1 MKRWYWNLGLIFVGL
16 LVGVLLSLAAPS
28 VAQSPGLDSRVF
40 RLESQNTQL
49 RARISQLET
58 QVSRLSRATGTPA
71 STRPSAD
78 GPGDESA
85 LAEDPAFRRLA
96 TLVIEL
102 RDRIEVL
109 ESQSP

>member
-1 MKRWYWNLGLIFVGL
+1 MKRWFWSFGLILMGL
-16 LVGVLLSLAAPS
+16 LLGVLLPLASPS

-40 RLESQNTQL
+40 RLESQSTQL
-49 RARISQLET
+49 RARIGQLET
-58 QVSRLSRATGTPA
+58 QVVRLSRATGTPA
-71 STRPSAD
+71 PTRPPA
-78 GPGDESA
+78 GTPGDESA

-109 ESQSP
+109 ESQ